1 MLAAVATAS
10 VLWGAAAAWTA
21 GEHASAAGDVV
32 TASEPLSFDAQQIYQ
47 SLSDAD
53 ATEAAAFL
61 AGLEPPAARQRYLAD
76 VARAAS
82 YLEAATAAAGGQGQ
96 AHRLTVLSTEL
107 PVYTGLVESARA
119 DNRLGLPVGAA
130 YLAEA
135 SELMRSRLLP
145 APRPLPAGECPA
157 PRGLR
162 AGHRAARARRHRGA
176 DRGRGTGRGAA
187 RAGPADPG
195 GAEPRPGHRDGGRAH
210 LAGLAARGP

>member
-1 MLAAVATAS
+1 MATIKAASPARARLGGLGGLSTPARLRLMLAAVVTAS

-96 AHRLTVLSTEL
+96 AH
-107 PVYTGLVESARA
+107 
-119 DNRLGLPVGAA
+119 
-130 YLAEA
+130 
-135 SELMRSRLLP
+135 
-145 APRPLPAGECPA
+145 
-157 PRGLR
+157 
-162 AGHRAARARRHRGA
+162 
-176 DRGRGTGRGAA
+176 
-187 RAGPADPG
+187 
-195 GAEPRPGHRDGGRAH
+195 
-210 LAGLAARGP
+210 